1 MKDLETDL
9 VVIFGKNNSG
19 KSYGIYVV
27 YLLVKTLLNV
37 QRSWSSTRTLPSDDV
52 LEHEFLAEFQQAFSA
67 TFDKVDN
74 ITSRFSGQSFSL
86 SLCTQVAELTLE
98 VKDKKRVLTKAS
110 LLRELLTKSKSI
122 RLSAQF
128 VVLVCFAIFAYPY
141 NSPIKSMDNEAQL
154 GAIT

>member
-1 MKDLETDL
+1 
-9 VVIFGKNNSG
+9 
-19 KSYGIYVV
+19 VV

-128 VVLVCFAIFAYPY
+128 VVLVCFAISSQSQFVYPR
-141 NSPIKSMDNEAQL
+141 NSLYSFVSLYSLIRTNNL
-154 GAIT
+154 